1 MPAPIFFP
9 KQDIYGDIHHV
20 TCLGFTFPY
29 FLWIITTHSRGLK
42 SSHFI
47 PVGQIWRIVT
57 SHELST
63 ELDVFNWPFSL
74 QNKQVRVSLMSLLL
88 YWIGACEVQS
98 PWTLKHSIRLQC
110 NTVELFHDDLRPWS
124 GWRDCSGPRLGC
136 QQGKTSWSHGLWAAK
151 SLLFV
156 FLLENWWR
164 INKISPLWIQN
175 SKMKKN
181 PSCLFYSLPNN
192 ITLCRLKVS

>member
-1 MPAPIFFP
+1 MWCLLPFFFSPKTGHLGGHSSCNVLRFHISIFSVNNNHT
-9 KQDIYGDIHHV
+9 Q
-20 TCLGFTFPY
+20 
-29 FLWIITTHSRGLK
+29 SGLK
-42 SSHFI
+42 ELTFHPCGSDLKDSNF
-47 PVGQIWRIVT
+47 
-57 SHELST
+57 SYELST

-74 QNKQVRVSLMSLLL
+74 QNKQVRVSLMCLLL

-136 QQGKTSWSHGLWAAK
+136 QQGKTSGSHGLWAAK

-164 INKISPLWIQN
+164 INKISPL
-175 SKMKKN
+175 
-181 PSCLFYSLPNN
+181 
-192 ITLCRLKVS
+192 